1 MNFIKRAILSVTK
14 RKSKTVLL
22 ILMFCV
28 IGNMVLAG
36 LAIQSAT
43 AKVGVLARQKLGGSV
58 SIDVDKEKLNAKSK
72 DDSSASPR
80 LNMKDLDKLKSLE
93 HVKAYNYLTN
103 SMALAE
109 NFKPIKEK
117 NENENENE
125 PNQESG
131 MVKMGDNG
139 EPELQKTPDL
149 LIDGALFSNLYP
161 AFTEGKNK
169 LVEGR
174 HLTRSDEG
182 KNVTMINKKLAD
194 ANNLKLG
201 DKIKIKDTGKGKET
215 LDLEIVGLFTDDKTE
230 HTPMMDVF
238 PSLTPS
244 NTIYTPNSVA
254 SLMDS
259 SSKDTFNKAIYFL
272 DDPINMENFK
282 KAIKNSGIALDD
294 FKIDA
299 QDSLYKQM
307 MTPIENV
314 GSFSKTIVI
323 VVAIAGTVILSLL
336 INLSLKDRR
345 YEIGVLMSLGE
356 SRFRIIGQ
364 LLLEL
369 IIVATIAFSIAT
381 FTGNKVSQNVGNTL
395 LQNEIKANEKGK
407 SESESAMIGM
417 YASGPDIDADAIDKI
432 DVSVSSKDLQK
443 LYLMG
448 FIVVILATS
457 GSAVSILRFN
467 PKTILSRND

>member
-1 MNFIKRAILSVTK
+1 M
-14 RKSKTVLL
+14 
-22 ILMFCV
+22 
-28 IGNMVLAG
+28 
-36 LAIQSAT
+36 
-43 AKVGVLARQKLGGSV
+43 
-58 SIDVDKEKLNAKSK
+58 
-72 DDSSASPR
+72 
-80 LNMKDLDKLKSLE
+80 
-93 HVKAYNYLTN
+93 
-103 SMALAE
+103 
-109 NFKPIKEK
+109 
-117 NENENENE
+117 
-125 PNQESG
+125 
-131 MVKMGDNG
+131 
-139 EPELQKTPDL
+139 
-149 LIDGALFSNLYP
+149 LF
-161 AFTEGKNK
+161 
-169 LVEGR
+169 
-174 HLTRSDEG
+174 RS

-201 DKIKIKDTGKGKET
+201 DKIKIKDTGKGEKP
-215 LDLEIVGLFTDDKTE
+215 LDLEIVGLFTDDKTDQ
-230 HTPMMDVF
+230 TPMMDAF
-238 PSLTPS
+238 SSMTPS

-259 SSKDTFNKAIYFL
+259 SSKDTFTFKKAIYFL

-314 GSFSKTIVI
+314 GSFSKTIVV

-381 FTGNKVSQNVGNTL
+381 FTGNKVSQTMGNTL
-395 LQNEIKANEKGK
+395 LQNEITANTDKDAN
-407 SESESAMIGM
+407 SQ
-417 YASGPDIDADAIDKI
+417 PDNPFNDHLSQNDDIDAIDKI
-432 DVSVSSKDLQK
+432 DVSVSLKDLQK

-448 FIVVILATS
+448 FIIVILATS
-457 GSAVSILRFN
+457 GSAISILRFN